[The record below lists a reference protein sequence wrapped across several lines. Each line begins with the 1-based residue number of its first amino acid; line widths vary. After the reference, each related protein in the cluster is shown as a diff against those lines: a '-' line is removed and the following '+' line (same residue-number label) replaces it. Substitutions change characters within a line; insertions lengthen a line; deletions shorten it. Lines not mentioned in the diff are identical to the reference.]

1 MSSRIE
7 LYIGGSI
14 FSGWLTVSVRRS
26 LEHLAGSF
34 ELGLML
40 PGERIPSA
48 LRTGQ
53 SLTLRINGQTV
64 ISGWLDQVSQRI
76 SATRHQ
82 ISISGRDKTGDL
94 VDCAAIHPGSQW
106 RNRTLAQIAADL
118 CAPFGI
124 AVRWQVNDDTAA
136 RPFSSFTLE
145 NSETVADALTRAA
158 RHRGVLVTS
167 NADGDL
173 VFTQAGSQQT
183 DRLVLGD
190 NLLDADYN
198 TDWRGRYSEYRV
210 RGHGRGG
217 GKRGDSES
225 AARLAAPVGVIS
237 DEQIGRYRPKI
248 ILADQQTDITG
259 ARQRALREMRR
270 AIARSERFSAT
281 VRGWFRDD
289 GRLWDVNLLTGVSAL
304 RFGIEQT
311 ELLVCQVEFLL
322 DEHNGE
328 VTRLVLAPRDG
339 FIVPAEPDSKGR
351 GGSGDDVD
359 AFIRQQMKNRG
370 SALMNDE
377 VFSRLIAPVT
387 RGIRLLF
394 GRGVLTGTHDE
405 LKMQN
410 VQLTGMDGETF
421 DDVER
426 PQQYGQISVPLPG
439 AETFFACLG
448 GQRDQ
453 TVVLVVEDRRSR
465 PTGLTAG
472 DTGVYH
478 HEGHRIRLTKDGRI
492 IVTCK
497 MLEIYA
503 DEGMRVDTPEATFTG
518 NVTVDK
524 NLHVKGNFVL
534 DGTGKSDGLF
544 TMSDAVIAGITYSGH
559 VHQDNGKGSKTGAPE
574 NG

>member
-145 NSETVADALTRAA
+145 NSETVADALTRSA

-167 NADGDL
+167 NANGDL

-248 ILADQQTDITG
+248 ILADQQTDTTG

-289 GRLWDVNLLTGVSAL
+289 GRLWDVNLLTGVSAQ

-322 DEHNGE
+322 DEQNGE

-351 GGSGDDVD
+351 GGYGDDVD
-359 AFIRQQMKNRG
+359 AFIRQQMKKQG
-370 SALMNDE
+370 ISFDE
-377 VFSRLIAPVT
+377 
-387 RGIRLLF
+387 
-394 GRGVLTGTHDE
+394 
-405 LKMQN
+405 
-410 VQLTGMDGETF
+410 
-421 DDVER
+421 
-426 PQQYGQISVPLPG
+426 
-439 AETFFACLG
+439 
-448 GQRDQ
+448 
-453 TVVLVVEDRRSR
+453 
-465 PTGLTAG
+465 
-472 DTGVYH
+472 
-478 HEGHRIRLTKDGRI
+478 
-492 IVTCK
+492 
-497 MLEIYA
+497 
-503 DEGMRVDTPEATFTG
+503 
-518 NVTVDK
+518 
-524 NLHVKGNFVL
+524 
-534 DGTGKSDGLF
+534 
-544 TMSDAVIAGITYSGH
+544 
-559 VHQDNGKGSKTGAPE
+559 
-574 NG
+574 

>member
-1 MSSRIE
+1 M
-7 LYIGGSI
+7 
-14 FSGWLTVSVRRS
+14 TVSVRRS

-359 AFIRQQMKNRG
+359 AFIRQQMKKQG
-370 SALMNDE
+370 ISFDE
-377 VFSRLIAPVT
+377 
-387 RGIRLLF
+387 
-394 GRGVLTGTHDE
+394 
-405 LKMQN
+405 
-410 VQLTGMDGETF
+410 
-421 DDVER
+421 
-426 PQQYGQISVPLPG
+426 
-439 AETFFACLG
+439 
-448 GQRDQ
+448 
-453 TVVLVVEDRRSR
+453 
-465 PTGLTAG
+465 
-472 DTGVYH
+472 
-478 HEGHRIRLTKDGRI
+478 
-492 IVTCK
+492 
-497 MLEIYA
+497 
-503 DEGMRVDTPEATFTG
+503 
-518 NVTVDK
+518 
-524 NLHVKGNFVL
+524 
-534 DGTGKSDGLF
+534 
-544 TMSDAVIAGITYSGH
+544 
-559 VHQDNGKGSKTGAPE
+559 
-574 NG
+574 

>member
-237 DEQIGRYRPKI
+237 DEQIGR
-248 ILADQQTDITG
+248 
-259 ARQRALREMRR
+259 
-270 AIARSERFSAT
+270 
-281 VRGWFRDD
+281 
-289 GRLWDVNLLTGVSAL
+289 
-304 RFGIEQT
+304 
-311 ELLVCQVEFLL
+311 
-322 DEHNGE
+322 
-328 VTRLVLAPRDG
+328 
-339 FIVPAEPDSKGR
+339 
-351 GGSGDDVD
+351 
-359 AFIRQQMKNRG
+359 
-370 SALMNDE
+370 
-377 VFSRLIAPVT
+377 
-387 RGIRLLF
+387 
-394 GRGVLTGTHDE
+394 
-405 LKMQN
+405 
-410 VQLTGMDGETF
+410 
-421 DDVER
+421 
-426 PQQYGQISVPLPG
+426 
-439 AETFFACLG
+439 
-448 GQRDQ
+448 
-453 TVVLVVEDRRSR
+453 
-465 PTGLTAG
+465 
-472 DTGVYH
+472 
-478 HEGHRIRLTKDGRI
+478 
-492 IVTCK
+492 
-497 MLEIYA
+497 
-503 DEGMRVDTPEATFTG
+503 
-518 NVTVDK
+518 
-524 NLHVKGNFVL
+524 
-534 DGTGKSDGLF
+534 
-544 TMSDAVIAGITYSGH
+544 
-559 VHQDNGKGSKTGAPE
+559 
-574 NG
+574 